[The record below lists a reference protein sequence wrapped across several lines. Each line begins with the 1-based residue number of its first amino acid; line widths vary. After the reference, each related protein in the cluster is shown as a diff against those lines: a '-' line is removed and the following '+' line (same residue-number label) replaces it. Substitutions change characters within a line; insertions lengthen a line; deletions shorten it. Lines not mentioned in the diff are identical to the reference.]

1 MAGGKSAKSS
11 SVSTVRKRVE
21 AQAASLKRA
30 RDGSAFVRCEECNKD
45 VAAALIGMHSCSTE
59 AKLKTNLESL
69 VVESQA
75 EAIKKKPKTESTAAK
90 ERKPKDPKKVK
101 EPKKPKDSNKPKRH
115 TTAFFIFME
124 DFRKTYKEEHPD
136 NKSVAVV
143 AKEGGEKWKSL
154 TDEEKK
160 VYVDKAAERKAEY
173 ERNLKEQNDEA
184 EDKEGEN
191 PDEGEK
197 EDVKVDEG
205 ENEDAK
211 AETVEDDE

>member
-11 SVSTVRKRVE
+11 NVSTVRKRVE

-45 VAAALIGMHSCSTE
+45 VAAALIGMHNCSSE

-69 VVESQA
+69 VVESQT
-75 EAIKKKPKTESTAAK
+75 EAIKKKPKTESVASKK
-90 ERKPKDPKKVK
+90 ERKPRDS
-101 EPKKPKDSNKPKRH
+101 KKPKDSNKPKRH
-115 TTAFFIFME
+115 TTAFFVFME
-124 DFRKTYKEEHPD
+124 DFRKTFKEEHPD

-160 VYVDKAAERKAEY
+160 VYVDRAAERKAEY

-184 EDKEGEN
+184 EDNEGDNPDEEAEKEDTKADKEGEN
-191 PDEGEK
+191 EE
-197 EDVKVDEG
+197 V
-205 ENEDAK
+205 K
-211 AETVEDDE
+211 AETVDDDE